1 LWAEQRK
8 RGTGVSVKLGR
19 KATSAESYSEK
30 QRVLDLRRSEPRAS
44 PSSLTEKQRVLVG
57 LAEEA
62 RHETSLGD
70 CSEEARDVS
79 WGFYFEKSLRF

>member
-1 LWAEQRK
+1 MWAEQEK
-8 RGTGVSVKLGR
+8 RGTGVSVKRDGA
-19 KATSAESYSEK
+19 ATSAGSCGLSRGSEA
-30 QRVLDLRRSEPRAS
+30 RAS

-62 RHETSLGD
+62 RHEASLGD